1 VDIRK
6 VDHTGKPR
14 SIRVSIVASTFLKA
28 VLRELTKPLVIF
40 RYLPKLYSHAYQPT
54 LCDVPQPDRR
64 I

>member
-1 VDIRK
+1 
-6 VDHTGKPR
+6 
-14 SIRVSIVASTFLKA
+14 VASTFLKA